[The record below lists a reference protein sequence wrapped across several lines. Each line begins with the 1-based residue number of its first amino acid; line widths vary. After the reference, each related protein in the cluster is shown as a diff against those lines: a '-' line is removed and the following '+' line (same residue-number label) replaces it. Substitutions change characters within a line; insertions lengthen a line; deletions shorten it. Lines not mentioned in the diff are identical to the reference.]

1 MDSALIPK
9 GVKRCSLWQFLL
21 FIGAVGIVLMWGVYA
36 MLLCWFKG
44 LNQTNMNDYYGF
56 ALWIWADLAVIAVGG
71 GAFFTGL
78 LRYIFGKDALK
89 NVINFAVLIGFI
101 CYSSA

>member
-1 MDSALIPK
+1 MDSALIPE
-9 GVKRCSLWQFLL
+9 GVKRCSFGKFILWLVIF
-21 FIGAVGIVLMWGVYA
+21 GAVLLWGVVA

-56 ALWIWADLAVIAVGG
+56 AIWIWADLAVIAVGG

-78 LRYIFGKDALK
+78 CR
-89 NVINFAVLIGFI
+89 
-101 CYSSA
+101 